1 MIIIRLKANCS
12 TSLVFKSFVV
22 ERLALNNSWNQNE
35 IFEREIIKILKILIT
50 FSKEHTFIEM

>member
-1 MIIIRLKANCS
+1 M
-12 TSLVFKSFVV
+12 FKSFVV